1 MSIFLLR
8 RIKKRINSNKYNLDA
23 TPVTMYMGD
32 PICPSYP
39 EFYNRKFYTGDGPF
53 TTPPNFIE

>member
-8 RIKKRINSNKYNLDA
+8 KIKKRINSNKYHLDA

-32 PICPSYP
+32 PICPAYP
-39 EFYNRKFYTGDGPF
+39 EFYNRSIYRRDSPF
-53 TTPPNFIE
+53 KLDLKN